1 MLGSHLDT
9 VPDAGRFD
17 GILGVLMALEV
28 VAAAARAARR
38 RLDRPLPFALEVVAF
53 WDEEGTR
60 FGKALLGSSR
70 GGRHLERRV
79 VGR

>member
-17 GILGVLMALEV
+17 GIIGVLIALEV
-28 VAAAARAARR
+28 VRPAARR
-38 RLDRPLPFALEVVAF
+38 ARHPRPFALEVIAF
-53 WDEEGTR
+53 SDEEGTR
-60 FGKALLGSSR
+60 FGKALLGSSAVA
-70 GGRHLERRV
+70 GQWDDGL